1 MSAIDDVL
9 VMLKAGAAVA
19 RALGVGE
26 GEIQGA
32 ITPAEAA
39 EIDLEVDAAEEAKL
53 AAIAARGKG
62 GG

>member
-1 MSAIDDVL
+1 MSAVDDVL
-9 VMLKAGAAVA
+9 VALKAAAAVA

-26 GEIQGA
+26 GEIAGA
-32 ITPAEAA
+32 VSPAEAA
-39 EIDLEVDAAEEAKL
+39 AVDLEIDALEEAKL